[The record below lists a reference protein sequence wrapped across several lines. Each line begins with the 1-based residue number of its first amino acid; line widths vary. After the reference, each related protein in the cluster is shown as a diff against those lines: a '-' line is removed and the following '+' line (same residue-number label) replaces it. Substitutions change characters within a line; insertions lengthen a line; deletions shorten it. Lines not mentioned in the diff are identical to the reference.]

1 MKYILCF
8 RCCGEKSEKYLFF
21 KSFQVNDENSLKKR
35 AYKAVGKRIYIYR
48 IYIYTHTYREGQK

>member
-21 KSFQVNDENSLKKR
+21 KSYQVNDENSLKKKELTKQLER
-35 AYKAVGKRIYIYR
+35 EYTYTE
-48 IYIYTHTYREGQK
+48 YIYTHTYREGQK